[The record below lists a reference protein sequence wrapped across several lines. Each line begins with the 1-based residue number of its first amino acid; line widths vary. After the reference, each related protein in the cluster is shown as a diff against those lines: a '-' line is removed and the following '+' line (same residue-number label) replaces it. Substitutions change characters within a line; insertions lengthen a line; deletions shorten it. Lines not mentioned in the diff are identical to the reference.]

1 MRSYKRAEFGDDLPP
16 PNLEMVR
23 VGSATALNHAC
34 SGAGRAEIAVD
45 VFDGAMTA
53 AGFVTADGLVGADG
67 AVRLGRVYLQGTLPR
82 RGGGR
87 AYGWVESEG
96 FAAIFNI
103 GSEKTF
109 ADLFAAAASY
119 LAGDPGH
126 HDASLSLI
134 RGPRQR
140 R

>member
-1 MRSYKRAEFGDDLPP
+1 MRSHKRAELGDDLPP
-16 PNLEMVR
+16 LNLEMVR
-23 VGSATALNHAC
+23 VGSATALKRAC
-34 SGAGRAEIAVD
+34 SGAGRADIAVD

-53 AGFVTADGLVGADG
+53 DGLVGADG
-67 AVRLGRVYLQGTLPR
+67 ATRLGRVHLQGTLPR

-103 GSEKTF
+103 DSEKTF
-109 ADLFAAAASY
+109 ADLFAAVASY
-119 LAGDPGH
+119 LAGDPGR
-126 HDASLSLI
+126 HDAALSLI